1 MQTDFEYVT
10 EKIGGTDAKI
20 MIDPAGSIHFEP
32 GCCGNQNREIEDLT
46 EDFASELE
54 VAESMHD
61 RAVAYA
67 HISIDGDTLCL
78 TFREV
83 SVDDG
88 ADVSEFSFG
97 IRKTKKM

>member
-1 MQTDFEYVT
+1 
-10 EKIGGTDAKI
+10 
-20 MIDPAGSIHFEP
+20 
-32 GCCGNQNREIEDLT
+32 
-46 EDFASELE
+46 
-54 VAESMHD
+54 MHD

>member
-1 MQTDFEYVT
+1 MTPRGRYT
-10 EKIGGTDAKI
+10 LSRA
-20 MIDPAGSIHFEP
+20 AA
-32 GCCGNQNREIEDLT
+32 EIKLKS
-46 EDFASELE
+46 ASVSAAQAALAD